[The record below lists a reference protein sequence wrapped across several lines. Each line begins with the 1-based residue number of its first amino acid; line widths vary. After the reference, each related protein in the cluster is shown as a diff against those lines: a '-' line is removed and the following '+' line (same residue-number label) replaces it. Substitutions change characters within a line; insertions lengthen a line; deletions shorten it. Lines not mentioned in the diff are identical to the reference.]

1 MEGNVPEI
9 RLKGF
14 TNPYEECKL
23 GDIVHK
29 LRSYPLSRDVE
40 TSEITGYR
48 YIHYGDIHKQVAD
61 IVTSDELLPKIRS
74 GDYISVEQGDLVLAD
89 ASEDYTGIAEPCV
102 ILHKPKET
110 VVAGLH
116 TIALRPIETDPL
128 YLYYLLH
135 TDRFKKFCSY
145 VGTGLKVFGI
155 TFSNL
160 SKYEVKLPKKNEQTA
175 IGKFIY
181 TLDTTITL
189 HKRKLDGLKELKKGY
204 LQQMFPQTG
213 ETVPRV
219 RFDGF
224 TEPWGQ
230 QKLGDIATI
239 TMGQSPDSA
248 NYTENPQDHILV
260 QGNADMKNGWVT
272 PRVWTTQVTKSA
284 QKGCLIMSVRA
295 PVGDVGKTEHDV
307 VLGRGVCG
315 INGNEFLFQSL
326 GKMKEDGFWTK
337 ISTGTTFESIN
348 SNDIRE
354 AILTIPCDKEQTAI
368 GNFLH
373 NLDKQITAQAEK
385 LEQLKQ
391 LKVAYLQKMFV

>member
-1 MEGNVPEI
+1 M
-9 RLKGF
+9 
-14 TNPYEECKL
+14 TSTYEQ
-23 GDIVHK
+23 
-29 LRSYPLSRDVE
+29 YPLA
-40 TSEITGYR
+40 Y
-48 YIHYGDIHKQVAD
+48 
-61 IVTSDELLPKIRS
+61 
-74 GDYISVEQGDLVLAD
+74 
-89 ASEDYTGIAEPCV
+89 
-102 ILHKPKET
+102 
-110 VVAGLH
+110 
-116 TIALRPIETDPL
+116 
-128 YLYYLLH
+128 
-135 TDRFKKFCSY
+135 
-145 VGTGLKVFGI
+145 
-155 TFSNL
+155 
-160 SKYEVKLPKKNEQTA
+160 
-175 IGKFIY
+175 
-181 TLDTTITL
+181 TL

-248 NYTENPQDHILV
+248 NYTQNPQDHILV

-354 AILTIPCDKEQTAI
+354 VILTIPCDKEQTAI